1 MPHDPLITLAAHVSR
16 HAVAQPDACA
26 VRLRESA
33 ISYQSLDRLAR
44 SVAAGLQRIG
54 IGAGDI
60 LAVQLPNSLEFIVTL
75 LAASRIGAITQTVH
89 MPYRRVELSSLLEH
103 SKACA
108 FIGLTQFKDYSPIR
122 TVLDLKVQATSG
134 SSTLHHIISVGE
146 SIAGSHSWA
155 VLAEAEPGIDLCA
168 DDIDSPYVLLY
179 TSGTTTSPKGIL
191 TSARRFVGNAGQA
204 VGELKYCASD
214 VVLSAAP
221 FTHLY
226 GLFVLQCALVAGA
239 SVSLLPAFSP
249 AELIDTVRR
258 DQPTVIFAGPAHFK
272 PLINQNLMQP
282 HEFACTR
289 LVCLSGTTVP
299 PALARAVEARLPAGV
314 VIQLWGMSELQAGS
328 YGRPDDSASIRHET
342 AGRAAPDMQL
352 QVVGD
357 DNRPLPRGEEGRLQ
371 IRGPSVFDGY
381 LNNAAESQ
389 ACLSNGWFDTG
400 DTAVLRNDGGLVITG
415 RVKELINRGG
425 IKFNPV
431 DVEALLDSVPGVG
444 RCILAPMPDQ
454 VLGERTCAFVQP
466 DGRADVTLEAL
477 VQALN
482 SAGVA
487 KFKWPERLEFVD
499 EFPVTPTQKVRRA
512 LLTASL
518 VAKRTTGV
526 S

>member
-1 MPHDPLITLAAHVSR
+1 
-16 HAVAQPDACA
+16 
-26 VRLRESA
+26 
-33 ISYQSLDRLAR
+33 
-44 SVAAGLQRIG
+44 
-54 IGAGDI
+54 
-60 LAVQLPNSLEFIVTL
+60 
-75 LAASRIGAITQTVH
+75 
-89 MPYRRVELSSLLEH
+89 
-103 SKACA
+103 
-108 FIGLTQFKDYSPIR
+108 
-122 TVLDLKVQATSG
+122 
-134 SSTLHHIISVGE
+134 
-146 SIAGSHSWA
+146 
-155 VLAEAEPGIDLCA
+155 
-168 DDIDSPYVLLY
+168 
-179 TSGTTTSPKGIL
+179 
-191 TSARRFVGNAGQA
+191 
-204 VGELKYCASD
+204 
-214 VVLSAAP
+214 
-221 FTHLY
+221 
-226 GLFVLQCALVAGA
+226 
-239 SVSLLPAFSP
+239 
-249 AELIDTVRR
+249 
-258 DQPTVIFAGPAHFK
+258 
-272 PLINQNLMQP
+272 
-282 HEFACTR
+282 
-289 LVCLSGTTVP
+289 
-299 PALARAVEARLPAGV
+299 
-314 VIQLWGMSELQAGS
+314 
-328 YGRPDDSASIRHET
+328 
-342 AGRAAPDMQL
+342 MQL

-487 KFKWPERLEFVD
+487 KFKWPERLEVVD